1 MQGAIIWFII
11 AFEVGQLFLAARDF
25 FILSRAFLLLQ
36 VFVTHNSI
44 YLSENL
50 FKNQAKTVAALH
62 FFAIFLR
69 LSAKPSFFLDFF
81 LFLTKMS
88 FIQTRGQIMDNKNI
102 FDLFDLSDIPKDL
115 GDIKNDEFSKEL
127 LQLFELAGRELSV
140 DEITVGY
147 YRHFT
152 LGENRAVK
160 TKTQIQNKV
169 YKLSKDISAPI
180 VSVGGKKGIYKLE
193 KIKNTK
199 NIGDKQENIQ
209 TNEE

>member
-1 MQGAIIWFII
+1 
-11 AFEVGQLFLAARDF
+11 
-25 FILSRAFLLLQ
+25 
-36 VFVTHNSI
+36 
-44 YLSENL
+44 
-50 FKNQAKTVAALH
+50 
-62 FFAIFLR
+62 
-69 LSAKPSFFLDFF
+69 
-81 LFLTKMS
+81 MS
-88 FIQTRGQIMDNKNI
+88 FIHTRGQIMDNKNI

-127 LQLFELAGRELSV
+127 LRLFELAGRELSV

-180 VSVGGKKGIYKLE
+180 VSVGGKKGVYKLE

-199 NIGDKQENIQ
+199 NIGDKQENTQ

>member
-1 MQGAIIWFII
+1 
-11 AFEVGQLFLAARDF
+11 
-25 FILSRAFLLLQ
+25 
-36 VFVTHNSI
+36 
-44 YLSENL
+44 
-50 FKNQAKTVAALH
+50 
-62 FFAIFLR
+62 
-69 LSAKPSFFLDFF
+69 
-81 LFLTKMS
+81 
-88 FIQTRGQIMDNKNI
+88 MDNKNI

-180 VSVGGKKGIYKLE
+180 VSVGGKKGVYKLE

-199 NIGDKQENIQ
+199 NIGDKQENTQ

>member
-36 VFVTHNSI
+36 VFVAHNSS

-50 FKNQAKTVAALH
+50 FKNQAKTVVALH
-62 FFAIFLR
+62 FFCNISSPVR
-69 LSAKPSFFLDFF
+69 QTKFFLDFF
-81 LFLTKMS
+81 WFLTKMS

-199 NIGDKQENIQ
+199 NIGDKQENTQ